1 MQDFQLYSNEQLFEL
16 LRCSD
21 ERAFTEIFFRYDKRI
36 YKFIFKM
43 VKDDNIATDITQEV
57 FIKIWKKRELLVDI
71 HNAEAYIFTIASNLT
86 LNQIKKSL
94 REAHIREMLQTIQR
108 QNNAYNADN
117 TLLLHD
123 SEALILDIVEA
134 LPPQQKRI
142 YQLSKEQGL
151 NYNEISSTMKISS
164 NTVRNH
170 LVKALHTIRT
180 RIEKQDQI
188 ILFLIFILSLY

>member
-43 VKDDNIATDITQEV
+43 VKDDSIATDITQEV

-94 REAHIREMLQTIQR
+94 REAHIKEMLQTIQR

-142 YQLSKEQGL
+142 YQLSREQGL

>member
-43 VKDDNIATDITQEV
+43 VKDDSIATDITQEV

-142 YQLSKEQGL
+142 YQLSREQGL

>member
-1 MQDFQLYSNEQLFEL
+1 MQEFQLYSNEQLFEL

-94 REAHIREMLQTIQR
+94 REAHIKEMLQTIQR

-142 YQLSKEQGL
+142 YQLSREQGL